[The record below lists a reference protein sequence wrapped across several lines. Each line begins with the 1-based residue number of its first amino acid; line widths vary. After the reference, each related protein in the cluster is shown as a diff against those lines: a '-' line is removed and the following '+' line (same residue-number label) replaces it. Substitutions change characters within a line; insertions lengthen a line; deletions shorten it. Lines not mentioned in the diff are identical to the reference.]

1 MEILALV
8 GAMLGAIAS
17 TIGVMGLLYRFGVL
31 S

>member
-1 MEILALV
+1 MEILALISSIA
-8 GAMLGAIAS
+8 GAVLS